1 MSFKT
6 FVQNTSLSVLC
17 ITALMLCL
25 SSSCKKNDPAPADG
39 PASSVIS
46 VAEYPSYDAEVKGSG
61 TADAGKT
68 SWTEG
73 DIIYLYAS
81 LSQEMNP
88 LYIFQLTRT
97 ASGWEMS
104 DVDASTS
111 ALTTPS
117 VNWGK
122 LEGGP
127 VYYSACYAPHYEI
140 VAGELGLKP
149 GKSDGTA
156 EFMLNS
162 SSWAEGASRVIKFTR
177 NYSRIRVATT
187 AGYKAVLTCSK
198 FIPASPYLDELCDST
213 VANIADANG
222 NAFFYG
228 SMTESSRLIVTVY
241 NGSAVVGSC
250 FLDGKTLVNGK
261 SYALN
266 PADKA
271 KTIKLLAIGNSF
283 SADAVEQ
290 ELYPLFEAVGQDIII
305 GDAYIGGCPL
315 EKHAANINSDA
326 AAYSYRKIVKG
337 SLTKT
342 ADVKLST
349 ILTDESW
356 DYVSVQE
363 GAGFHGFYD
372 ATYQGTTHK
381 MEPDLTTVINYV
393 KTKCPGAKIIYHAP
407 WVAAKTYTG
416 VKFSYYGFDQSVM
429 YSMICDATKQVLA
442 AHPEISMF
450 MNVMDAIQN
459 ARTSYFGDNMNRD
472 GWHLNYTNGRYTA
485 GCLWYEKIMGKSV
498 VGNPYHP
505 STIKDQDALVC
516 QTAAHEACLHPYT
529 TADLSYFEK
538 PQDDPEKPKKVLAKW
553 YFSPD
558 RAKSDGYI
566 KTWCNQTELGVYT
579 YSNKPGERGYM
590 DANEE
595 GKGKISYVQVDKTQ
609 WSEDPANNEVAG
621 LSVFNVSNGGQP
633 MVCGAMAGDY
643 WLIETTG
650 GYDLDEGSQVHFI
663 FTYAPV
669 KFGSQYWLMEY
680 LDGSVWKPAFPVKS
694 TTIAASGETISYNMS
709 LTASKIEVF
718 EFTAVLENQCKDFKV
733 RMTCCSEYQVN
744 GKWFNH
750 PRTQSE
756 QRIAGD
762 PANPEKPLPEID
774 LIL

>member
-68 SWTEG
+68 FWTEG

-127 VYYSACYAPHYEI
+127 VYYSACYAPHYKI

-315 EKHAANINSDA
+315 EKHATNINSDA

-342 ADVKLST
+342 AGVKLST

-538 PQDDPEKPKKVLAKW
+538 PQDDPEPAIKVLAKW
-553 YFSPD
+553 YFTPA

-566 KTWCNQTELGVYT
+566 KTWCNQTEPGVIT
-579 YSNKPGERGYM
+579 YSNEPGERGYIN
-590 DANEE
+590 ANET
-595 GKGKISYVQVDKTQ
+595 GKGKLSYVQIDKTK
-609 WSEDPANNEVAG
+609 WPEKAAG
-621 LSVFNVSNGGQP
+621 LCIFNVSNGGQP
-633 MVCGAMAGDY
+633 VIYAPMPGDY
-643 WLIETTG
+643 WQLETTG
-650 GYDLDEGSQVHFI
+650 GYELAEGSQIHVVI
-663 FTYAPV
+663 RYNP
-669 KFGSQYWLMEY
+669 GSYGAKYWRVEY
-680 LDGSVWKPAFPVKS
+680 KDGDKWVPAFPTSKM
-694 TTIAASGETISYNMS
+694 TISASGEEIEYNQAFVDEQK
-709 LTASKIEVF
+709 TV
-718 EFTAVLENQCKDFKV
+718 EFTATLENPMADFV
-733 RMTCCSEYQVN
+733 FRMVCCSTYQVN
-744 GKWFNH
+744 NKWFDH
-750 PRTQSE
+750 PNSKSTS
-756 QRIAGD
+756 RIAGD